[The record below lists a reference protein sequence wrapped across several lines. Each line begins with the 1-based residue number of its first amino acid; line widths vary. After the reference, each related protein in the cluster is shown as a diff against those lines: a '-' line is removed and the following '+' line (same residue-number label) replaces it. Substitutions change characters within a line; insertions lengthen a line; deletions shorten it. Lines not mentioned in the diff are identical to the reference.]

1 MRPPLGHHLH
11 TPRRDLDLD
20 DCDLDLIS
28 DLSSLQSVPTS
39 TTQNLDLEPLHTI
52 RIMAQRYIQPA
63 APPSE
68 QTFQKDLFVGKV
80 VLSTG
85 GRSGIV
91 NKMIRMMMKH
101 GADSVIIGR
110 KSVFV
115 VIIQSSHILALLNTP
130 ATSSS

>member
-1 MRPPLGHHLH
+1 
-11 TPRRDLDLD
+11 
-20 DCDLDLIS
+20 
-28 DLSSLQSVPTS
+28 
-39 TTQNLDLEPLHTI
+39 
-52 RIMAQRYIQPA
+52 MAQRYIQPA

-110 KSVFV
+110 K
-115 VIIQSSHILALLNTP
+115 
-130 ATSSS
+130 